1 VLGPYDVL
9 VYTGR
14 ATFSGLGKGRTS
26 VGTIAEPRTHKE
38 ADLLRDLYQCTTIP
52 NSQVAKFTYRL
63 NFGETYSTHSG
74 EQPCV
79 ECGRLRLMASCFQVE
94 RDGPSVAERD
104 REDAVL
110 HTPVCDVL
118 GVEVPIMQAAIWPA
132 TAPELVAAVSDAGG
146 LGSIGSVFESAESVE
161 GQIARVREL
170 TSRPFAVNHVVP
182 LLDEEAFKVTLE
194 AEPAVISLALGDPGD
209 LVERAHAAGAKVVHQ
224 VHTVA
229 QARRVAELAVDVII
243 AQGSEAG
250 GQGLSLGVG
259 AMALIPQVVDAVS
272 PIPVLAAGAVA
283 DGRGLAAALVLGAQ
297 GANVGTRFLASEE
310 ASADESWKRTILATE
325 SEDVVKFEVWKE
337 IFPPPSEG
345 AYETAPRVM
354 RTSFVEEWQR
364 RPEAA
369 RREAERLRDEVMSVV
384 RERRVHEL
392 VPFTGQ
398 TAGMIHAVL
407 PASEIIRGMVSE
419 AEEALRGA
427 TQFLD

>member
-1 VLGPYDVL
+1 MARRWLNGS
-9 VYTGR
+9 GR
-14 ATFSGLGKGRTS
+14 R
-26 VGTIAEPRTHKE
+26 
-38 ADLLRDLYQCTTIP
+38 
-52 NSQVAKFTYRL
+52 
-63 NFGETYSTHSG
+63 
-74 EQPCV
+74 
-79 ECGRLRLMASCFQVE
+79 
-94 RDGPSVAERD
+94 
-104 REDAVL
+104 AVL
-110 HTPVCDVL
+110 RTPVCEVL

-146 LGSIGSVFESAESVE
+146 LGSIGSVFESAESVQR
-161 GQIARVREL
+161 QIARVREL

-194 AEPAVISLALGDPGD
+194 AEPAMISLALGDPGD

-229 QARRVAELAVDVII
+229 QARRGAGLAVDVII

-250 GQGLSLGVG
+250 GQGMSLGVG

-272 PIPVLAAGAVA
+272 AIPVLAAGAVA

-325 SEDVVKFEVWKE
+325 SEDVVRFEVWKE
-337 IFPPPSEG
+337 IFPPASEG
-345 AYETAPRVM
+345 AYETVPRVM

-364 RPEAA
+364 RPEEA
-369 RREAERLRDEVMSVV
+369 RREAERLQGELMRVV

-407 PASEIIRGMVSE
+407 PAGEIVRGMVSE

-427 TQFLD
+427 TQFLH

>member
-1 VLGPYDVL
+1 MARRSLNGS
-9 VYTGR
+9 GR
-14 ATFSGLGKGRTS
+14 R
-26 VGTIAEPRTHKE
+26 
-38 ADLLRDLYQCTTIP
+38 
-52 NSQVAKFTYRL
+52 
-63 NFGETYSTHSG
+63 
-74 EQPCV
+74 
-79 ECGRLRLMASCFQVE
+79 
-94 RDGPSVAERD
+94 
-104 REDAVL
+104 AVL
-110 HTPVCDVL
+110 RTPVCEVL
-118 GVEVPIMQAAIWPA
+118 GIEVPIMQAAIWPA

-146 LGSIGSVFESAESVE
+146 LGSIGSVFESAESIE
-161 GQIARVREL
+161 RHIARVREL

-182 LLDEEAFKVTLE
+182 LLDEEAFKITLE

-250 GQGLSLGVG
+250 GQGMSLGVG
-259 AMALIPQVVDAVS
+259 AMALIPQVVDAVA
-272 PIPVLAAGAVA
+272 PIPVLAAGSVA

-310 ASADESWKRTILATE
+310 ASANESWKRTILATE
-325 SEDVVKFEVWKE
+325 SEDVVRFEVWKE
-337 IFPPPSEG
+337 IFPPSGEG
-345 AYETAPRVM
+345 AYETAPRVI
-354 RTSFVEEWQR
+354 RTSFVEEWQQ

-369 RREAERLRDEVMSVV
+369 RREAERLRDELMSVV

-398 TAGMIHAVL
+398 TAGMIHDVL
-407 PASEIIRGMVSE
+407 PAAEIVRGMVSE

-427 TQFLD
+427 NQVLQ